1 MENNDVLRMFRY
13 ALNIPD
19 LTMLN
24 IFKIAECKIDGPQ
37 LLNLLKKRDDEG
49 YAACSTALLERFFN
63 GLIIY
68 NRGRQGYET
77 SESNEKSMERGK
89 FTDSKPTLK
98 TEREASDGKN
108 SQPKPPEILSN
119 NTILKKIRIALDLK
133 QEEMMEIF
141 RLGKV
146 NMTKGEFTALF
157 RKEGHKNYKECGDQY
172 LKKFLQG
179 LAARHR
185 S

>member
-37 LLNLLKKRDDEG
+37 LLNLLKKREDEG
-49 YAACSTALLERFFN
+49 YAACSTDLLERFFN

-77 SESNEKSMERGK
+77 SESNEKSIERGG
-89 FTDSKPTLK
+89 FIESKPTLT
-98 TEREASDGKN
+98 TEQETRGVKS
-108 SQPKPPEILSN
+108 SQPSESLNN

-179 LAARHR
+179 LAVRHR